1 MAQDD
6 TDRPDDG
13 AAAPY
18 EPGKPGPAP
27 NADPTQTYP
36 TEYGQQNTPGTGY
49 APPGYDPR
57 SGYGQQSYY
66 PQPGY
71 PPPPT
76 GMYGPPAGYAPYP
89 PAAPP
94 TNTMAILALV
104 LAFVFAPL
112 GIVFGI
118 IARNQIAR
126 TGEGG
131 DGLALAGIIVGGIF
145 TALLV
150 LYIIFMIVFF
160 SAMFSA
166 IPYQS

>member
-1 MAQDD
+1 
-6 TDRPDDG
+6 
-13 AAAPY
+13 
-18 EPGKPGPAP
+18 
-27 NADPTQTYP
+27 
-36 TEYGQQNTPGTGY
+36 
-49 APPGYDPR
+49 
-57 SGYGQQSYY
+57 
-66 PQPGY
+66 
-71 PPPPT
+71 
-76 GMYGPPAGYAPYP
+76 MYGPPAGYPPYP